1 MNTGDKGIFP
11 DNLAS
16 DLVDL
21 SGISLDAV
29 AEMPDSVLAS
39 ALRRIHLEATEGAG
53 SFFNDYAESN
63 PGQQ

>member
-1 MNTGDKGIFP
+1 MNTGDKGNPP
-11 DNLAS
+11 DTLAS

-21 SGISLDAV
+21 SGISLDAL

-39 ALRRIHLEATEGAG
+39 ALRRVHREATEGAG

-63 PGQQ
+63 PGQP